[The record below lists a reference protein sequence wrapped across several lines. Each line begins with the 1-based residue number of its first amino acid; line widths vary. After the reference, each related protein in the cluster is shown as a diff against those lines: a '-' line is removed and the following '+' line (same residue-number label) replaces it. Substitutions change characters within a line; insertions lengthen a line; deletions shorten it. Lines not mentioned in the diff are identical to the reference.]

1 MYHNHI
7 DLEYYLNTV
16 VMASWFTVLCAN
28 NTTTAPSIRWYFQRI
43 FQKLEISSM
52 TLLSR
57 HGVWSVGWGER
68 RMWQRRMWFCW
79 PVTCALCW
87 QSTELIYSISCCIQH
102 THNTQSTN
110 ILLRYITTITSSQW
124 YHCQILTKRVHII
137 HTGSYSRTMPA
148 QNNNMTK
155 GFFVVSA

>member
-1 MYHNHI
+1 MVYECICQSNMAFSKMYHNHI

-28 NTTTAPSIRWYFQRI
+28 GTTTAPSTRWYFQRI

-79 PVTCALCW
+79 PVTCALHW

-102 THNTQSTN
+102 THT
-110 ILLRYITTITSSQW
+110 ILKVQTFFQDTSPPSPFHNGTIVKSWQREYI
-124 YHCQILTKRVHII
+124 
-137 HTGSYSRTMPA
+137 
-148 QNNNMTK
+148 
-155 GFFVVSA
+155 